1 VADTERRLR
10 KLFGVPNPLGLIP
23 GRVTYVIDREGV
35 VRLAY
40 SALFASDQHV
50 SRALE
55 AVAAPRT

>member
-1 VADTERRLR
+1 
-10 KLFGVPNPLGLIP
+10 
-23 GRVTYVIDREGV
+23 

-55 AVAAPRT
+55 AVAAPGT

>member
-1 VADTERRLR
+1 
-10 KLFGVPNPLGLIP
+10 
-23 GRVTYVIDREGV
+23 VIDREGV

-55 AVAAPRT
+55 AVAAPGT